1 MRNSLYRL
9 LVMGVFLSGLI
20 NSASAQEKK
29 GTITGHVTDA
39 TAAVLQGA
47 RIQLQPTAQS
57 SVSNADGT
65 FTIGGV
71 NPGQYT
77 ITVSYL
83 GFAAFTQQVNVAAG
97 SVANVNAV
105 LQVGAESQEV
115 TVRADREFGE
125 VEALNRERTADNILQ
140 VLPAEVITSLPNTN
154 VADAI
159 GRLPSVSLE
168 RDEGEGKYVQIR
180 GTEPRLSNVTVDG
193 IHLPSP
199 ENVRNVKLDVIPA
212 DLVDSVEIS
221 KTLSA
226 NQDGDAIG
234 GSVNLVVKKP
244 TDQPYFSILG
254 TTGYTPIIN
263 GRTSH
268 QVESTYGQRFG
279 EQKKFGVLIGG
290 SYDHNN
296 RGINDVEPS
305 PGISVL
311 PDGITTVNSFTTED
325 IRDYRYDRS
334 RYGVGGGIDYKV
346 GEMSSVYLRGLFS
359 HFRDFGQDWIY
370 TPTVGNFLT
379 PTTTD
384 NTGNMSLSNVYRKP
398 VQQIFSFQ
406 TGAHVTRNTWLFNYE
421 VGLSQAHQTGGYS
434 YAAFN
439 GPGNIT
445 DASGNTLFPV
455 AFGVDTSTLTVPRFP
470 VLNGVNIYDPTH
482 YLFNDISLQD
492 NHTFERDV
500 VGDVDVSKTYRAG
513 SNRFGTLQTGFK
525 AGDALKTQFYNYS
538 DFGIADQTV
547 LDPSLSGQ
555 SLLMSRVP
563 GNFPDPNYYFGKF
576 GGYGPTPDYNQ
587 ILKFFY
593 ANPSLFSGGPVPGKM
608 FPNDFNVGERVY
620 AGYVMNTIGF
630 GKFRLQTGI
639 RVEGTQDQFVGTA
652 YRSSNKSITPIPGNN
667 DYTNVLP
674 SVQVQYRLTDDTV
687 ARFGFGIGIARP
699 NFGDLPP
706 YMSINDVGSRKSV
719 NAGNPNLQP
728 TTGKNY
734 DLVIEHY
741 LKPLGIIQLGG
752 FYKDLT
758 DPIYA
763 QQTRLTTGSFAGFLQ
778 RQPVNG
784 SRAHLGGI
792 EMSWR
797 QELRFLPG
805 AMKAFGVSANYSWT
819 TSRADLFTPPGA
831 LPRTDHPPLLRDA
844 PNNWNFD
851 VTYDKWGL
859 SARMGLTHNDA
870 YLWSYNY
877 TNQGLP
883 AAGQPDTNGPV
894 NGPNGDVYLYPH
906 TQVDAQVSYV
916 IPKGRGLRAI
926 ASMLNLNNEVFGFYQ
941 GSEQYPIQREYYSPT
956 YSFGLRWVSSPE
968 NK

>member
-1 MRNSLYRL
+1 MDMRYSLYRL
-9 LVMGVFLSGLI
+9 LMVGVFPLLLI
-20 NSASAQEKK
+20 NSITAQEKK

-47 RIQLQPTAQS
+47 RIQLDPTAES
-57 SVSNADGT
+57 AVSNADGN
-65 FTIGGV
+65 FTLSGI
-71 NPGQYT
+71 NPGHYT
-77 ITVSYL
+77 VTVSYL
-83 GFAAFTQQVNVAAG
+83 GFAAFTQEVNVAAG
-97 SVANVNAV
+97 SVSNLNAV
-105 LQVGAESQEV
+105 LGVAAESEEI
-115 TVRADREFGE
+115 TVHADREFGE
-125 VEALNRERTADNILQ
+125 VEALNRERTADNLLQ

-180 GTEPRLSNVTVDG
+180 GTEPRLSNVTIDG
-193 IHLPSP
+193 VHVPSP

-234 GSVNLVVKKP
+234 GSVNLVIKKP

-254 TTGYTPIIN
+254 MTGYTPIVD
-263 GRTSH
+263 GRTAH
-268 QVESTYGQRFG
+268 QVEATMGQRFG
-279 EQKKFGVLIGG
+279 EQKKFGILVGG

-305 PGISVL
+305 PGIMTL
-311 PDGITTVNSFTTED
+311 ADGVTTVNSFGTED

-334 RYGVGGGIDYKV
+334 RYGFGGGVDYKL
-346 GEMSSVYLRGLFS
+346 GDMSSLYLRGLFS

-384 NTGNMSLSNVYRKP
+384 ATGNMALSNVYRKP
-398 VQQIFSFQ
+398 VQQIFSLQ
-406 TGAHVTRNTWLFNYE
+406 TGAHVTRNTWLFNY
-421 VGLSQAHQTGGYS
+421 GLALSQAHQTGGFS
-434 YAAFN
+434 YATFN

-445 DASGNTLFPV
+445 DASGNSLFPV
-455 AFGVDTSTLTVPRFP
+455 AFGVNTTSLVVPMFP

-482 YLFNDISLQD
+482 YLLNDISLQN

-500 VGDVDVSKTYRAG
+500 VGDVSVAKTYQAG
-513 SNRFGTLQTGFK
+513 MNHFGTLATGFK
-525 AGDALKTQFYNYS
+525 VADGVKTQFYNYQ
-538 DFGIADQTV
+538 DFGIANQTV

-555 SLLMSRVP
+555 TLLMSQVL
-563 GNFPDPNYYFGKF
+563 GNYPDTNYYFGKF
-576 GGYGPTPDYNQ
+576 GPYGPTPEYNKVLQ
-587 ILKFFY
+587 FFY
-593 ANPSLFSGGPVPGKM
+593 AHPALFNGGLVGSRSY
-608 FPNDFNVGERVY
+608 PNDFNVGERVY
-620 AGYVMNTIGF
+620 AGYVMNTIGV
-630 GKFRLQTGI
+630 GKFRIQTGV

-652 YRSSNKSITPIPGNN
+652 FQRSTGSITPVPGSN

-674 SVQVQYRLTDDTV
+674 SVQLQYRITDETV

-706 YMSINDVGSRKSV
+706 YLSINDVGSRKNIS
-719 NAGNPNLQP
+719 AGNPNLLA
-728 TTGKNY
+728 TSAKNY

-741 LKPLGIIQLGG
+741 LKPLGIIQVGG

-758 DPIYA
+758 DPIYV
-763 QQTRLTTGSFAGFLQ
+763 QQTRLTSGSFAGFLQ
-778 RQPVNG
+778 NQPVNG
-784 SRAHLGGI
+784 PRAHIGGI

-805 AMKAFGVSANYSWT
+805 AMKAFGISANYSWT
-819 TSRADLFTPPGA
+819 TSRADLFTPAGA
-831 LPRTDHPPLLRDA
+831 TPRTDHPPLLRDA

-877 TNQGLP
+877 VN
-883 AAGQPDTNGPV
+883 QPDNGPV

-906 TQVDAQVSYV
+906 TQVDAQVSYLV
-916 IPKGRGLRAI
+916 PKGRGVRVI

-941 GSEQYPIQREYYSPT
+941 GSEQFPIQREYYSPT

-968 NK
+968 TK